1 MYIYIYIYIHPW
13 TLQGLGLM
21 ILYTVGSLQFLC
33 IHSSTPEDP
42 INWGI
47 LLQCST
53 VIFTLEKISFYKSLD
68 PCSSNPYCSRVSCIY
83 ICIYTH
89 RYRYRLMFSLPQ
101 LLWQTGHKR
110 QCSLHLA
117 LPVSLGTCFG
127 KKLLCCEE
135 AQTMCGS
142 HMWTFSPTASVRF
155 PIESQYQ
162 SPAHEW
168 RHI

>member
-1 MYIYIYIYIHPW
+1 
-13 TLQGLGLM
+13 M

-33 IHSSTPEDP
+33 IHSSTPEDS

-53 VIFTLEKISFYKSLD
+53 VMFTLEKISFYKSLD

-83 ICIYTH
+83 IYIHTH
-89 RYRYRLMFSLPQ
+89 RYRYLLMFSLPQ

-117 LPVSLGTCFG
+117 LPVSLGTCFW
-127 KKLLCCEE
+127 KEAALLW
-135 AQTMCGS
+135 GS
-142 HMWTFSPTASVRF
+142 PDHVWKPHVDVPTNSISEVPNWKPVSIASTWVK
-155 PIESQYQ
+155 
-162 SPAHEW
+162 AHW
-168 RHI
+168 NDSNP